1 MDPRCKPVV
10 DISVP
15 NTAYYGKSGLVSLI
29 KTAMGN
35 IVSNEEPCFLQPT
48 PAVTVK
54 LAMYFYRQR
63 LALRANRQKDPIDKI
78 LAEIYQPKFC
88 RDIENLY
95 VGQYLGLEAGN
106 LSPKP

>member
-10 DISVP
+10 DISAP

-63 LALRANRQKDPIDKI
+63 LTLSANRKKDPIDKI
-78 LAEIYQPKFC
+78 LSEVYQPKMS

-95 VGQYLGLEAGN
+95 TGQYLGLDAVD
-106 LSPKP
+106 LSPKL